1 MAGVTV
7 AVTTATV
14 AATAQDTIQESTEE
28 QATEEQAAATATA
41 CDTTQGETI
50 FDGGANSSQIWD
62 QSKVFDPGRFNS
74 QTL

>member
-1 MAGVTV
+1 M
-7 AVTTATV
+7 AVTTAAI

-41 CDTTQGETI
+41 RNTTQGETI
-50 FDGGANSSQIWD
+50 FGGGANNNQIWD
-62 QSKVFDPGRFNS
+62 QSRVFDPGGFNS